1 MPYSVIYSTLLVI
14 WSTFFVEFWR
24 IRERTLSVRW
34 GTRGSFRVERRRAQY
49 KDVGGKGLNFPW
61 WKRDARIFA
70 SLPVIL
76 LFAGALAALLT
87 VVFILEAFVT
97 QLYAGPGQKIIVR
110 RLKSEFVP

>member
-1 MPYSVIYSTLLVI
+1 MPYSTIYSTLLVL

-24 IRERTLSVRW
+24 IRERSLSVRW

-49 KDVGGKGLNFPW
+49 KDTGGKRLKFPW

-87 VVFILEAFVT
+87 AIFIFEAFVT
-97 QLYAGPGQKIIVR
+97 VLYNGPGQKIIVR
-110 RLKSEFVP
+110 ELMN